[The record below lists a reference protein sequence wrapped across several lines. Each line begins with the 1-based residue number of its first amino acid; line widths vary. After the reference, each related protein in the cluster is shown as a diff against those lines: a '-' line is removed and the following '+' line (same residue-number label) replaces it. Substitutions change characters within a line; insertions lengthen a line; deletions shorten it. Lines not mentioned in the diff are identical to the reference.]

1 LKDGTPLHGAA
12 YQGLNDVI
20 EYLAG
25 KGAKLDTKDAFG
37 QTPLSVSMGIVT
49 RGLGAAY
56 YQTPR
61 VYWRETADLLLKL
74 GATPVLSGLSLTLEP
89 GEVLALLGPSGAGK
103 TTVVRLILGFIAPE
117 RGSVRLN
124 GAVASADGRVL
135 QLPEERNLAVVLQE
149 LALWPHLTV
158 AGNLAFGLE
167 ARRVP
172 RAVREA
178 RIADMTRRVGLAGKE
193 DRRPAHLSGGERQRV
208 AIARALVLDP
218 QAVLFDEPL
227 TNLDVS
233 LKRELLAL
241 VHGLLKERGVSALYV
256 THEPREAVYVGDR
269 IAVVGDGRVV
279 QTGTL
284 DVIRASPAN
293 EFVRR
298 LLDDL
303 DWSGVAAT

>member
-1 LKDGTPLHGAA
+1 MTPVVCLE
-12 YQGLNDVI
+12 DVWL
-20 EYLAG
+20 E
-25 KGAKLDTKDAFG
+25 
-37 QTPLSVSMGIVT
+37 
-49 RGLGAAY
+49 
-56 YQTPR
+56 
-61 VYWRETADLLLKL
+61 L
-74 GATPVLSGLSLTLEP
+74 GATPVLSGLSLALEP

-135 QLPEERNLAVVLQE
+135 RLPEERNLAVVLQE

-167 ARRVP
+167 ARGMP

-298 LLDDL
+298 LLNDL

>member
-1 LKDGTPLHGAA
+1 MTQVIALE
-12 YQGLNDVI
+12 DV
-20 EYLAG
+20 
-25 KGAKLDTKDAFG
+25 
-37 QTPLSVSMGIVT
+37 
-49 RGLGAAY
+49 
-56 YQTPR
+56 
-61 VYWRETADLLLKL
+61 WLKL

-135 QLPEERNLAVVLQE
+135 RLPEERNLAVVLQE

-167 ARRVP
+167 ARGVP

-193 DRRPAHLSGGERQRV
+193 DRRPAQLSGGERQRV

-298 LLDDL
+298 LLNDL

>member
-1 LKDGTPLHGAA
+1 MTSVISLE
-12 YQGLNDVI
+12 DVW
-20 EYLAG
+20 L
-25 KGAKLDTKDAFG
+25 
-37 QTPLSVSMGIVT
+37 
-49 RGLGAAY
+49 GLG
-56 YQTPR
+56 T
-61 VYWRETADLLLKL
+61 
-74 GATPVLSGLSLTLEP
+74 TPVLSGLSLELEP

-124 GAVASADGRVL
+124 GAVASADGRIL
-135 QLPEERNLAVVLQE
+135 RLPEERNLAVVLQE

-167 ARRVP
+167 ARGMP

-178 RIADMTRRVGLAGKE
+178 RIVDMTRRVGLAGKE
-193 DRRPAHLSGGERQRV
+193 DRRPAQLSGGERQRV

-241 VHGLLKERGVSALYV
+241 VRGLLKERGVPALYV

-269 IAVVGDGRVV
+269 IAVMGDGRVV
-279 QTGTL
+279 QTGTV
-284 DVIRASPAN
+284 DVLRANPAN
-293 EFVRR
+293 EFVGR

-303 DWSGVAAT
+303 DWRGAAAT

>member
-1 LKDGTPLHGAA
+1 MTSVIALE
-12 YQGLNDVI
+12 DV
-20 EYLAG
+20 
-25 KGAKLDTKDAFG
+25 
-37 QTPLSVSMGIVT
+37 
-49 RGLGAAY
+49 
-56 YQTPR
+56 
-61 VYWRETADLLLKL
+61 WLKL

-135 QLPEERNLAVVLQE
+135 RLPEERNLAVVLQE

-158 AGNLAFGLE
+158 AGNLDFGLE
-167 ARRVP
+167 ARGMP

-284 DVIRASPAN
+284 DAIRASPAN

-298 LLDDL
+298 LLNDL

>member
-1 LKDGTPLHGAA
+1 MTSVIALE
-12 YQGLNDVI
+12 DV
-20 EYLAG
+20 
-25 KGAKLDTKDAFG
+25 
-37 QTPLSVSMGIVT
+37 
-49 RGLGAAY
+49 
-56 YQTPR
+56 
-61 VYWRETADLLLKL
+61 WLKL

-117 RGSVRLN
+117 HGSVRLN

-135 QLPEERNLAVVLQE
+135 RLPEERNLAVVLQE

-158 AGNLAFGLE
+158 AGNLAFGLA
-167 ARRVP
+167 ARGVP

-193 DRRPAHLSGGERQRV
+193 NRRPAQLSGGERQRV

-233 LKRELLAL
+233 LRGELLVL
-241 VHGLLKERGVSALYV
+241 VRGLIKERGVSALYV
-256 THEPREAVYVGDR
+256 THDPREAAALGHR
-269 IAVVGDGRVV
+269 IAVLEQGRIVQVGTIDGLSARPATSFVRVV
-279 QTGTL
+279 LDELATGVPPPRT
-284 DVIRASPAN
+284 
-293 EFVRR
+293 
-298 LLDDL
+298 
-303 DWSGVAAT
+303 SG

>member
-1 LKDGTPLHGAA
+1 MTPVVSLE
-12 YQGLNDVI
+12 DV
-20 EYLAG
+20 
-25 KGAKLDTKDAFG
+25 
-37 QTPLSVSMGIVT
+37 
-49 RGLGAAY
+49 
-56 YQTPR
+56 
-61 VYWRETADLLLKL
+61 WLKL

-167 ARRVP
+167 ARGMP

-298 LLDDL
+298 LLNDL

>member
-1 LKDGTPLHGAA
+1 MTSVIALE
-12 YQGLNDVI
+12 DV
-20 EYLAG
+20 
-25 KGAKLDTKDAFG
+25 
-37 QTPLSVSMGIVT
+37 
-49 RGLGAAY
+49 
-56 YQTPR
+56 
-61 VYWRETADLLLKL
+61 WLKL

-103 TTVVRLILGFIAPE
+103 TTVVRLILGFIPPE

-158 AGNLAFGLE
+158 AGNLDFGLE
-167 ARRVP
+167 ARGMP

-284 DVIRASPAN
+284 DAIRASPAN

-298 LLDDL
+298 LLNDL

>member
-1 LKDGTPLHGAA
+1 MTSVIALE
-12 YQGLNDVI
+12 DV
-20 EYLAG
+20 
-25 KGAKLDTKDAFG
+25 
-37 QTPLSVSMGIVT
+37 
-49 RGLGAAY
+49 
-56 YQTPR
+56 
-61 VYWRETADLLLKL
+61 WLKL

-135 QLPEERNLAVVLQE
+135 RLPEERNLAVVLQE

-167 ARRVP
+167 ARGMP

-193 DRRPAHLSGGERQRV
+193 DRHPAHLSGGERQRV

-227 TNLDVS
+227 TNLDVC

-284 DVIRASPAN
+284 DAIRASPAN

>member
-1 LKDGTPLHGAA
+1 MTSVIALE
-12 YQGLNDVI
+12 DV
-20 EYLAG
+20 
-25 KGAKLDTKDAFG
+25 
-37 QTPLSVSMGIVT
+37 
-49 RGLGAAY
+49 
-56 YQTPR
+56 
-61 VYWRETADLLLKL
+61 WLKL

-167 ARRVP
+167 ARGMP

-241 VHGLLKERGVSALYV
+241 VRGLLKERGVSALYV

-298 LLDDL
+298 LLNDL

>member
-1 LKDGTPLHGAA
+1 MTPVVCLE
-12 YQGLNDVI
+12 DVWL
-20 EYLAG
+20 E
-25 KGAKLDTKDAFG
+25 
-37 QTPLSVSMGIVT
+37 
-49 RGLGAAY
+49 
-56 YQTPR
+56 
-61 VYWRETADLLLKL
+61 L
-74 GATPVLSGLSLTLEP
+74 GATPVLSGLSLALEP

-135 QLPEERNLAVVLQE
+135 RLPEERNLAVVLQE

-167 ARRVP
+167 ARGVP

-193 DRRPAHLSGGERQRV
+193 SRRPAQLSGGERQRV

-233 LKRELLAL
+233 LRGELLVL
-241 VHGLLKERGVSALYV
+241 VRGLIKERGVSALYV
-256 THEPREAVYVGDR
+256 THEPREAAALGHR
-269 IAVVGDGRVV
+269 IAVLEQGRIVQVGTIDELSARPATSFVRVV
-279 QTGTL
+279 VDELATG
-284 DVIRASPAN
+284 APPP
-293 EFVRR
+293 RR
-298 LLDDL
+298 
-303 DWSGVAAT
+303 SG

>member
-1 LKDGTPLHGAA
+1 MTPVVSLE
-12 YQGLNDVI
+12 DV
-20 EYLAG
+20 
-25 KGAKLDTKDAFG
+25 
-37 QTPLSVSMGIVT
+37 
-49 RGLGAAY
+49 
-56 YQTPR
+56 
-61 VYWRETADLLLKL
+61 WLKL
-74 GATPVLSGLSLTLEP
+74 GATPVLSGLSLALDP

-103 TTVVRLILGFIAPE
+103 TTAVRLILGFIAPE

-124 GAVASADGRVL
+124 GVVASADGRVL
-135 QLPEERNLAVVLQE
+135 RLPEERNLAVVLQE

-158 AGNLAFGLE
+158 AGNLGFGLK
-167 ARRVP
+167 ARGMA
-172 RAVREA
+172 RAVREV

-193 DRRPAHLSGGERQRV
+193 GRRPAELSGGERQRV

-241 VHGLLKERGVSALYV
+241 VRGLLKERGVSALYV

-269 IAVVGDGRVV
+269 IAVMEEGRVV

-284 DVIRASPAN
+284 DSLRANPVNA
-293 EFVRR
+293 FVGR

-303 DWSGVAAT
+303 DWSGVT

>member
-1 LKDGTPLHGAA
+1 
-12 YQGLNDVI
+12 
-20 EYLAG
+20 
-25 KGAKLDTKDAFG
+25 
-37 QTPLSVSMGIVT
+37 M
-49 RGLGAAY
+49 
-56 YQTPR
+56 
-61 VYWRETADLLLKL
+61 
-74 GATPVLSGLSLTLEP
+74 
-89 GEVLALLGPSGAGK
+89 
-103 TTVVRLILGFIAPE
+103 
-117 RGSVRLN
+117 
-124 GAVASADGRVL
+124 
-135 QLPEERNLAVVLQE
+135 
-149 LALWPHLTV
+149 PHLTV

-167 ARRVP
+167 ARGVP

-193 DRRPAHLSGGERQRV
+193 DRRPAQLSGGERQRV

-241 VHGLLKERGVSALYV
+241 VRGLLKERGVSALYV

-269 IAVVGDGRVV
+269 IAVMGDGRIV

-284 DVIRASPAN
+284 DAIRASPVN
-293 EFVRR
+293 EFVRQ

>member
-1 LKDGTPLHGAA
+1 MTSVIALE
-12 YQGLNDVI
+12 DV
-20 EYLAG
+20 
-25 KGAKLDTKDAFG
+25 
-37 QTPLSVSMGIVT
+37 
-49 RGLGAAY
+49 
-56 YQTPR
+56 
-61 VYWRETADLLLKL
+61 WLKL

-167 ARRVP
+167 ARGMP

-193 DRRPAHLSGGERQRV
+193 DRRPAQLSGGERQRV
-208 AIARALVLDP
+208 AIARALVLEP

-241 VHGLLKERGVSALYV
+241 VRGLLKERGVSALYV

-269 IAVVGDGRVV
+269 IAVMGDGRIV

-284 DVIRASPAN
+284 DAIRASPAN

>member
-1 LKDGTPLHGAA
+1 MTSVIALE
-12 YQGLNDVI
+12 DV
-20 EYLAG
+20 
-25 KGAKLDTKDAFG
+25 
-37 QTPLSVSMGIVT
+37 
-49 RGLGAAY
+49 
-56 YQTPR
+56 
-61 VYWRETADLLLKL
+61 WLKL

-103 TTVVRLILGFIAPE
+103 TTVVRLILGFIPPE

-167 ARRVP
+167 ARGMP

-193 DRRPAHLSGGERQRV
+193 DRHPAHLSGGERQRV

-284 DVIRASPAN
+284 DAIRASPAN

>member
-1 LKDGTPLHGAA
+1 MTSVIALE
-12 YQGLNDVI
+12 DV
-20 EYLAG
+20 
-25 KGAKLDTKDAFG
+25 
-37 QTPLSVSMGIVT
+37 
-49 RGLGAAY
+49 
-56 YQTPR
+56 
-61 VYWRETADLLLKL
+61 WLKL

-135 QLPEERNLAVVLQE
+135 RLPEERNLAVVLQE

-167 ARRVP
+167 ARGMP

-298 LLDDL
+298 LLNDL

>member
-1 LKDGTPLHGAA
+1 MT
-12 YQGLNDVI
+12 QVI
-20 EYLAG
+20 SLEG
-25 KGAKLDTKDAFG
+25 
-37 QTPLSVSMGIVT
+37 V
-49 RGLGAAY
+49 
-56 YQTPR
+56 
-61 VYWRETADLLLKL
+61 WLKL
-74 GATPVLSGLSLTLEP
+74 GAAPVLSGLSLALEP

-124 GAVASADGRVL
+124 GAVASADGRIL
-135 QLPEERNLAVVLQE
+135 RLPEERNLAVVLQE

-158 AGNLAFGLE
+158 AGNLGFGLE
-167 ARRVP
+167 ARGVP

-193 DRRPAHLSGGERQRV
+193 DRRPAQLSGGERQRV

-233 LKRELLAL
+233 LRRELLAL
-241 VHGLLKERGVSALYV
+241 VRGLLEERGVPALYV
-256 THEPREAVYVGDR
+256 THEPREAVCVGDR
-269 IAVVGDGRVV
+269 IAVMGDGRVV
-279 QTGTL
+279 QTGTVDAL
-284 DVIRASPAN
+284 RANPVN
-293 EFVRR
+293 EFVGR

-303 DWSGVAAT
+303 DWRGAATT

>member
-1 LKDGTPLHGAA
+1 MTPVISLEDVWLRLGT
-12 YQGLNDVI
+12 V
-20 EYLAG
+20 
-25 KGAKLDTKDAFG
+25 
-37 QTPLSVSMGIVT
+37 
-49 RGLGAAY
+49 
-56 YQTPR
+56 
-61 VYWRETADLLLKL
+61 
-74 GATPVLSGLSLTLEP
+74 PVLSGLSLALEP

-124 GAVASADGRVL
+124 GAVASGDGRIL
-135 QLPEERNLAVVLQE
+135 RLPEERNLAVVLQE

-167 ARRVP
+167 ARGVP

-193 DRRPAHLSGGERQRV
+193 DRRPAQLSGGERQRV
-208 AIARALVLDP
+208 AIARAMVLDP

-233 LKRELLAL
+233 LRRELLSL
-241 VHGLLKERGVSALYV
+241 VRALLKERGVAALYV

-269 IAVVGDGRVV
+269 IAVMGDGKVV
-279 QTGTL
+279 QTGTVDAL
-284 DVIRASPAN
+284 RANPVN
-293 EFVRR
+293 EFVGR

-303 DWSGVAAT
+303 DWRGAATT

>member
-1 LKDGTPLHGAA
+1 MTSVIALE
-12 YQGLNDVI
+12 DV
-20 EYLAG
+20 
-25 KGAKLDTKDAFG
+25 
-37 QTPLSVSMGIVT
+37 
-49 RGLGAAY
+49 
-56 YQTPR
+56 
-61 VYWRETADLLLKL
+61 WLKL

-135 QLPEERNLAVVLQE
+135 RLPEERNLAVVLQE

-167 ARRVP
+167 ARGMP

-284 DVIRASPAN
+284 DAIRASPAN

-298 LLDDL
+298 LLNDL

>member
-1 LKDGTPLHGAA
+1 MTSVIALE
-12 YQGLNDVI
+12 DV
-20 EYLAG
+20 
-25 KGAKLDTKDAFG
+25 
-37 QTPLSVSMGIVT
+37 
-49 RGLGAAY
+49 
-56 YQTPR
+56 
-61 VYWRETADLLLKL
+61 WLKL

-135 QLPEERNLAVVLQE
+135 RLPEERNLAVVLQE

-158 AGNLAFGLE
+158 AGNLDFGLE
-167 ARRVP
+167 ARGMP

-298 LLDDL
+298 LLNDL

>member
-1 LKDGTPLHGAA
+1 MTSVISLE
-12 YQGLNDVI
+12 DVW
-20 EYLAG
+20 
-25 KGAKLDTKDAFG
+25 
-37 QTPLSVSMGIVT
+37 V
-49 RGLGAAY
+49 
-56 YQTPR
+56 
-61 VYWRETADLLLKL
+61 KL
-74 GATPVLSGLSLTLEP
+74 GASPVLSGLSLTLEP

-117 RGSVRLN
+117 RGGVRLN

-135 QLPEERNLAVVLQE
+135 RLPEERNLAVVLQE

-167 ARRVP
+167 ARGMP
-172 RAVREA
+172 RAAREA

-193 DRRPAHLSGGERQRV
+193 DRRPAQLSGGERQRV

-241 VHGLLKERGVSALYV
+241 IRGLLKERGVSALYV

-269 IAVVGDGRVV
+269 IAVVGHGRVV

-284 DVIRASPAN
+284 DAIRASPAN

-303 DWSGVAAT
+303 DWSGTAAT

>member
-1 LKDGTPLHGAA
+1 MTSVIALE
-12 YQGLNDVI
+12 DV
-20 EYLAG
+20 
-25 KGAKLDTKDAFG
+25 
-37 QTPLSVSMGIVT
+37 
-49 RGLGAAY
+49 
-56 YQTPR
+56 
-61 VYWRETADLLLKL
+61 WLKL

-135 QLPEERNLAVVLQE
+135 RLPEERNLAVVLQE

-167 ARRVP
+167 ARGVP

-193 DRRPAHLSGGERQRV
+193 DRRPAQLSGGERQRV

-269 IAVVGDGRVV
+269 IAVMGDGRIV

-284 DVIRASPAN
+284 DAIRASPVN
-293 EFVRR
+293 EFVRQ
-298 LLDDL
+298 LLDDI

>member
-1 LKDGTPLHGAA
+1 MTSVIALE
-12 YQGLNDVI
+12 DV
-20 EYLAG
+20 
-25 KGAKLDTKDAFG
+25 
-37 QTPLSVSMGIVT
+37 
-49 RGLGAAY
+49 
-56 YQTPR
+56 
-61 VYWRETADLLLKL
+61 WLKL

-135 QLPEERNLAVVLQE
+135 RLPEERNLAVVLQE

-167 ARRVP
+167 ARGMP

-193 DRRPAHLSGGERQRV
+193 DRRPAQLSGGERQRV

-298 LLDDL
+298 LLNDL

>member
-1 LKDGTPLHGAA
+1 MISVISLV
-12 YQGLNDVI
+12 DVW
-20 EYLAG
+20 L
-25 KGAKLDTKDAFG
+25 T
-37 QTPLSVSMGIVT
+37 
-49 RGLGAAY
+49 
-56 YQTPR
+56 
-61 VYWRETADLLLKL
+61 L
-74 GATPVLSGLSLTLEP
+74 GATPVLAGLSLALEP

-103 TTVVRLILGFIAPE
+103 TTVVRVILGFIAPE

-124 GAVASADGRVL
+124 GAVASVDGRIL
-135 QLPEERNLAVVLQE
+135 RLPEERNLAAVLQE

-158 AGNLAFGLE
+158 AENLGFGLE
-167 ARRVP
+167 ARGTP

-178 RIADMTRRVGLAGKE
+178 RIADMTLRVGLAGKE
-193 DRRPAHLSGGERQRV
+193 DRRPAQLSGGERQRV

-233 LKRELLAL
+233 LRRELLAL
-241 VHGLLKERGVSALYV
+241 VRALLKERGMPALYV

-269 IAVVGDGRVV
+269 IAVMADGRVV

-284 DVIRASPAN
+284 DALRANPVN

-298 LLDDL
+298 VLDDL
-303 DWSGVAAT
+303 DWRGAAGT

>member
-1 LKDGTPLHGAA
+1 MTSVIALE
-12 YQGLNDVI
+12 DV
-20 EYLAG
+20 
-25 KGAKLDTKDAFG
+25 
-37 QTPLSVSMGIVT
+37 
-49 RGLGAAY
+49 
-56 YQTPR
+56 
-61 VYWRETADLLLKL
+61 WLKL

-103 TTVVRLILGFIAPE
+103 TTVVRLILGFIPPE

-167 ARRVP
+167 ARGMP

-193 DRRPAHLSGGERQRV
+193 DRHPAHLSGGERQRV

-284 DVIRASPAN
+284 DAIRACPAN

-298 LLDDL
+298 LLNDL

>member
-1 LKDGTPLHGAA
+1 MTQVISLE
-12 YQGLNDVI
+12 DV
-20 EYLAG
+20 
-25 KGAKLDTKDAFG
+25 
-37 QTPLSVSMGIVT
+37 
-49 RGLGAAY
+49 
-56 YQTPR
+56 
-61 VYWRETADLLLKL
+61 WLKL

-167 ARRVP
+167 ARGMP

-298 LLDDL
+298 LLNDL

>member
-1 LKDGTPLHGAA
+1 MTQVISLE
-12 YQGLNDVI
+12 DV
-20 EYLAG
+20 
-25 KGAKLDTKDAFG
+25 
-37 QTPLSVSMGIVT
+37 
-49 RGLGAAY
+49 
-56 YQTPR
+56 
-61 VYWRETADLLLKL
+61 WLKL

-135 QLPEERNLAVVLQE
+135 RLPEERNLAVVLQE

-167 ARRVP
+167 ARGVP

-193 DRRPAHLSGGERQRV
+193 DRRPAQLSGGERQRV
-208 AIARALVLDP
+208 AIARALVLEP

-241 VHGLLKERGVSALYV
+241 VRGLLKERGVSALYV

-269 IAVVGDGRVV
+269 IAVMGDGSVV

-284 DVIRASPAN
+284 DAIRASPVN
-293 EFVRR
+293 EFVRQ
-298 LLDDL
+298 LLDDI
-303 DWSGVAAT
+303 DWSGVAAP

>member
-1 LKDGTPLHGAA
+1 MTSVIALE
-12 YQGLNDVI
+12 DV
-20 EYLAG
+20 
-25 KGAKLDTKDAFG
+25 
-37 QTPLSVSMGIVT
+37 
-49 RGLGAAY
+49 
-56 YQTPR
+56 
-61 VYWRETADLLLKL
+61 WLKL

-103 TTVVRLILGFIAPE
+103 TTVVRLILGFIPPE

-167 ARRVP
+167 ARGMP

-298 LLDDL
+298 LLNDL